1 MSLNTSYK
9 DRDLVVAVGMT
20 GCGKSTVLQALIY
33 GSDSL
38 HQTTIGKKKVIESKS
53 NKRAFKIGHEAAQS
67 ETFAPSF
74 NHEDPG

>member
-38 HQTTIGKKKVIESKS
+38 HQTTIGKKKVIESKL

-74 NHEDPG
+74 YHEDPG